1 MFRSGM
7 FRNLFLGFGLLV
19 IVAVALLGWLVA
31 AQAERNEIESLKVR
45 LLSEAQ
51 ILREFL
57 RIEDPDKATVLDRI
71 QHLPGRAGDSRITL
85 IAGDGMVVADSQ
97 VPLADLDDH
106 AGREEV
112 LEALREPSGVGTAIR
127 ASSTQN
133 VDLMYLALRV
143 DRPDQPPYIVRVA
156 LPMTMLRARVRA
168 LTRLVWT
175 TTAVTGLVALGMA
188 YWLANRIVRP
198 LHELIRGAE
207 QIASG
212 DYGHRVF
219 AGDGAEVGIL
229 SRSFNHMS
237 ERLAAQFAQIDED
250 RQQLRTVLSSM
261 VEGVIAIDPDQKIL
275 FANDRVGELLDFN
288 PRTAVGRHLWELIR
302 QRPLQTVIQI
312 ALAEDD
318 TQHQTLALNMPGA
331 RSFAVQVARLPG
343 ARPRAAVL
351 VFHDNTAL
359 RRLERL
365 RQEFVANVSH
375 ELKTPL
381 AIIKVCI
388 ETLIDGGVD
397 DPVFRDRSLHRVA
410 DQAERLHNLII
421 DLLRLARIES
431 ETEAFTMEE
440 LDLGELAIRCL
451 ERSRSLA
458 ESKGT
463 SLSALPPPAGSP
475 PALVWI
481 DEEAADQILENLVN
495 NAIKYT
501 PEGGRVTVRWGVEGD
516 KVVLEVS
523 DTGIGIPEAELP
535 RIFERFYRVDKARS
549 RELGGTGLGLSIVK
563 HLVGAMQGTVRAES
577 TVGIGS
583 TFTIHF
589 QARLA
594 ATRAPEPAES
604 RGT

>member
-1 MFRSGM
+1 M
-7 FRNLFLGFGLLV
+7 FRNLFLGFGLV
-19 IVAVALLGWLVA
+19 IVVAVTLLGWVVA
-31 AQAERNEIESLKVR
+31 AQAERNEVQSLRER
-45 LLSEAQ
+45 LLSEAD
-51 ILREFL
+51 IVREFL
-57 RIEDPDKATVLDRI
+57 KSDDLQKPDFAKRLRELSRNPA
-71 QHLPGRAGDSRITL
+71 DSRVTL
-85 IAGDGMVVADSQ
+85 IAKDGTVLADSA
-97 VPLADLDDH
+97 VPLDELDNH
-106 AGREEV
+106 ANREEV
-112 LEALREPSGVGTAIR
+112 IQALRDGVGSSVR
-127 ASSTQN
+127 SSSTQQ
-133 VDLMYLALRV
+133 VDLMYVAVRA
-143 DRPDQPPYIVRVA
+143 DAPGRDPYVVRVA
-156 LPMTMLRARVRA
+156 LPVTMLRERVGA

-175 TTAVTGLVALGMA
+175 TAAVTGLIALVLA
-188 YWLANRIVRP
+188 YWLANRVVRP
-198 LHELIRGAE
+198 LHELIEGAE

-219 AGDGAEVGIL
+219 AGTGSEVGML

-275 FANDRVGELLDFN
+275 FANDRAGELLDFN

-302 QRPLQTVIQI
+302 QRPLQGVIQS

-318 TQHQTLALNMPGA
+318 RQHQTLSLNLPGS

-343 ARPRAAVL
+343 IRPRAAVL
-351 VFHDNTAL
+351 VFHDNTEL

-381 AIIKVCI
+381 AIIKACI

-397 DPVFRDRSLHRVA
+397 DPNFRDKSLHRIA
-410 DQAERLHNLII
+410 DQTERLHNLII

-431 ETEAFTMEE
+431 ETEAFEMEE
-440 LDLGELAIRCL
+440 LDLGELATRCV
-451 ERSRSLA
+451 ERSRALA
-458 ESKGT
+458 DSKRT
-463 SLSALPPPAGSP
+463 SLTALAPAPGSP

-501 PEGGRVTVRWGVEGD
+501 PEGGRVTVRWGVEGER
-516 KVVLEVS
+516 VVLEVS
-523 DTGIGIPEAELP
+523 DTGIGIPTGELP

-563 HLVGAMQGTVRAES
+563 HLVQAMQGTVHAES

-589 QARLA
+589 PARTATSARREPIA
-594 ATRAPEPAES
+594 AKEP
-604 RGT
+604 

>member
-1 MFRSGM
+1 MFRSGI

-19 IVAVALLGWLVA
+19 VATVALLGWLVA
-31 AQAERNEIESLKVR
+31 SQAQQNEIQSLKDR

-51 ILREFL
+51 ILREFFRGTGPEKKSL
-57 RIEDPDKATVLDRI
+57 VDRI
-71 QHLPGRAGDSRITL
+71 QELPDRAIDSRITI
-85 IAGDGMVVADSQ
+85 IASDGSVVADSQ
-97 VPLADLDDH
+97 VPLAELDNH
-106 AGREEV
+106 KRREEV
-112 LEALREPSGVGTAIR
+112 VQALREPGGVGIAVR
-127 ASSTQN
+127 GSSTLN

-143 DRPDQPPYIVRVA
+143 DRPGEDPYVIRVA
-156 LPMTMLRARVRA
+156 MPMTKLQQRVGA
-168 LTRLVWT
+168 LTRLVWV
-175 TTAVTGLVALGMA
+175 TTAVTGLIALGLA

-219 AGDGAEVGIL
+219 AGEGAEVGTL

-275 FANDRVGELLDFN
+275 FANDRAGELLDFN

-302 QRPLQTVIQI
+302 QRPLQTVIQS

-318 TQHQTLALNMPGA
+318 TQHQTLALTLPGA
-331 RSFAVQVARLPG
+331 RSLAVQVARLPG
-343 ARPRAAVL
+343 VRPRAAVL

-397 DPVFRDRSLHRVA
+397 DPAFRDRSLHRVA
-410 DQAERLHNLII
+410 DQTERLHNLII

-440 LDLGELAIRCL
+440 LDLGEVATRCL

-458 ESKGT
+458 ETKRM
-463 SLSALPPPAGSP
+463 SLTTLPPSAGSP

-501 PEGGRVTVRWGVEGD
+501 PDGGRVTVRWAVEGE

-577 TVGIGS
+577 AVGIGS

-589 QARLA
+589 PSRTASPSV
-594 ATRAPEPAES
+594 PEPVETRS
-604 RGT
+604 T

>member
-19 IVAVALLGWLVA
+19 VVAVALLGWLVA
-31 AQAERNEIESLKVR
+31 AQAERNAMQSLKDR

-57 RIEDPDKATVLDRI
+57 RIEDPDSKTALEHI
-71 QHLPGRAGDSRITL
+71 QKLPGRMGQSRVTL
-85 IAGDGMVVADSQ
+85 IASDGTVVADSQ
-97 VPLADLDDH
+97 VPLARLDDH

-112 LEALREPSGVGTAIR
+112 LQALREPSGVGTAVR
-127 ASSTQN
+127 GSSTQN

-143 DRPDQPPYIVRVA
+143 DRPEQPPYVVRVA
-156 LPMTMLRARVRA
+156 LPVTMLRERVGT
-168 LTRLVWT
+168 LTRLVWA
-175 TTAVTGLVALGMA
+175 TTAVTGLIALGLA

-219 AGDGAEVGIL
+219 AGEGAEVGIL
-229 SRSFNHMS
+229 SQSFNHMS

-275 FANDRVGELLDFN
+275 FANDRAGELLDFN

-302 QRPLQTVIQI
+302 QRPLQTVIQS

-318 TQHQTLALNMPGA
+318 TQHQTLALNLPGS

-343 ARPRAAVL
+343 VRPRAAVL

-381 AIIKVCI
+381 AIIKVCV

-397 DPVFRDRSLHRVA
+397 DPVFRDRSLHRMA
-410 DQAERLHNLII
+410 DQTERLHNLII

-440 LDLGELAIRCL
+440 LDLGEVAMRCL

-458 ESKGT
+458 ETKRM
-463 SLSALPPPAGSP
+463 SLTPLTPPEGSP

-577 TVGIGS
+577 TLGIGS

-589 QARLA
+589 PARM
-594 ATRAPEPAES
+594 ATRVSEAVETRS
-604 RGT
+604 T